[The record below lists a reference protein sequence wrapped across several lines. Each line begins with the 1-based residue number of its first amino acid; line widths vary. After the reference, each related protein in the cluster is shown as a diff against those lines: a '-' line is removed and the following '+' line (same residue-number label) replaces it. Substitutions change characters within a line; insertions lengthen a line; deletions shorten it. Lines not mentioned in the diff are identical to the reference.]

1 MAGART
7 PEIVVRRY
15 RENGCD
21 VMAVIEDPADAQ
33 RTVYVTVTRAGVL
46 RGSYHPADPI
56 RQDRWC
62 VVRPDGDPV
71 PVESETAALLALI
84 TGP

>member
-1 MAGART
+1 MSGART

-21 VMAVIEDPADAQ
+21 ITAVIEDPADAQ
-33 RTVYVTVTRAGVL
+33 RTVYATVTRAGVL

-56 RQDRWC
+56 RQERWH
-62 VVRPDGDPV
+62 VVRPDGDPT
-71 PVESETAALLALI
+71 PVESEPAALLALI
-84 TGP
+84 VGP